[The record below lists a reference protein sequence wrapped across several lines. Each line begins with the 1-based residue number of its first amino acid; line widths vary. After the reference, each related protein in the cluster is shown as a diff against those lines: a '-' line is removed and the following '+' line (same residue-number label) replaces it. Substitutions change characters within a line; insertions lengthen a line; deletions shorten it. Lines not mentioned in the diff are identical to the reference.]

1 MDLEKRQTVEC
12 TLYFSAF
19 DTQTLMLTTLER
31 YIADVR
37 SGKHKKAVE
46 KVQAYLAASE
56 NEKAEAGKKIL
67 PLLVPGGAMAGGRKL
82 EHMVRYS
89 GCICFDLDDVLLPPE
104 QILSQA
110 VQLGYVKAGHIS
122 PSHTENKLFVLVD
135 SDQEHHL
142 QAFEQVRAMIENDL
156 SGVTVD
162 ISGKDANRGCF
173 ASYDPD
179 AFYKE
184 VAEVVHVPQETVPVA
199 KKAPAV
205 RASSYPDNSL
215 SNYIDKFEANNPFA
229 GGGRHSFVLKLASA
243 LNSAGFDENEVMAEC
258 LRRYVEPGFAEK
270 EIRGIVADVYR
281 RYRSSHGSNPWCP
294 PTASTGQK
302 SLTSVTSLTPIS
314 ENPTTEGD
322 SPLGFDI
329 DPDEVGLPHFDRAVI
344 DRFPGLLS
352 DVLKVAA
359 DDREYDLM
367 LLSSLTVLSTIMP
380 GVSGMLKKQLYK
392 PPFYTL
398 IIGPSGSGKGCINVV
413 RKLADPWQ
421 DYIFDIS
428 KAKVKEY
435 EEQKELSDNYKA
447 QVRAAKG
454 KKPVG
459 LPPEEPVPVCQKR
472 LHMSGYTTTARMI
485 EQLDVNSPYA
495 SFLYETELE
504 SVNNTIMQDFG
515 GYSYVLNQAF
525 QHERIGCSSKTN
537 GTSFI
542 EFPEL
547 GFLATGTPGMLLKLI
562 PSTESGLYS
571 RLLIYRIT
579 GRADY
584 QPLTSVDDTMC
595 SVRYFERLGQRVL
608 DMAVHLEKSPTFVV
622 FSDKQRKRLDRY
634 FEREY
639 NNVRVFGNDDVASV
653 VLRHRLIIFRIAMT
667 LTGIRKG
674 ETKSTAE
681 EIEILDDDFDI
692 AFHIGTR
699 CLSHSLLVSTSL
711 KHSDTNQRHK
721 LPDAQVDLFDVMPD
735 EFKTSDII
743 DEAGV
748 RGISR
753 SSVFRMLKKA
763 QEYSLVVLVSTGYY
777 RKTEKGK
784 NVKK

>member
-1 MDLEKRQTVEC
+1 MDTHLPRPE
-12 TLYFSAF
+12 S
-19 DTQTLMLTTLER
+19 
-31 YIADVR
+31 
-37 SGKHKKAVE
+37 
-46 KVQAYLAASE
+46 QAGS
-56 NEKAEAGKKIL
+56 
-67 PLLVPGGAMAGGRKL
+67 RKL

-122 PSHTENKLFVLVD
+122 PSHTGNKLFVLVD

-156 SGVTVD
+156 PGVTVD

-258 LRRYVEPGFAEK
+258 LRRYVEPDFAEK

-314 ENPTTEGD
+314 ENPTTKGD

-329 DPDEVGLPHFDRAVI
+329 DPDEVGLPHFDRVVI

-352 DVLKVAA
+352 DVLKVAT

-367 LLSSLTVLSTIMP
+367 LLSSLTVLSTVMP